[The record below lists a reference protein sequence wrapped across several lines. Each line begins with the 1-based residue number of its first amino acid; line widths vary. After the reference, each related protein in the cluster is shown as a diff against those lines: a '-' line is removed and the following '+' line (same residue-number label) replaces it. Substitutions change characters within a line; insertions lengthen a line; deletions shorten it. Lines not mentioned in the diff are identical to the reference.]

1 MPLHS
6 QSRNKSG
13 MTEMHASIDPAQAA
27 LFGSLAENWW
37 NPKGE
42 SALLH
47 RINPVR
53 LRYIRAAIDSHFATD
68 PKARQ
73 PLAGKRAIDVGCG
86 AGLLAE
92 PLARLGAEMHG
103 LDASPDNI
111 AVAQRHAEGQGLQ
124 IDYQSGEV
132 AALAASGARFDLV
145 TCMEVFEHVVGLDK
159 FIADLARILA
169 PGGLLIFS
177 TPNRTPMSRAVLIT
191 GAEDIF
197 RIIPKGAH
205 DWEKF
210 VTPDEVGAMLAAQ
223 GLVMRDVQGLSYS
236 ATQGFV
242 LCADIRVNYIASASR
257 A

>member
-1 MPLHS
+1 METP
-6 QSRNKSG
+6 
-13 MTEMHASIDPAQAA
+13 HASIDPAQAA

-53 LRYIRAAIDSHFATD
+53 LRYIRAAIDSHFHAD
-68 PKARQ
+68 PKSRT
-73 PLAGKRAIDVGCG
+73 PLTGKRAIDVGCG

-111 AVAQRHAEGQGLQ
+111 AVARRHAEGQGLS
-124 IDYQSGEV
+124 IDYRSGEL
-132 AALAASGARFDLV
+132 AELAATGARFDLV
-145 TCMEVFEHVVGLDK
+145 TCMEVFEHVVGLEN
-159 FIADLARILA
+159 FIADLVKILA
-169 PGGLLIFS
+169 PDGLLIFS

-191 GAEDIF
+191 AAEDIF

-205 DWEKF
+205 AWDKF
-210 VTPDEVGAMLAAQ
+210 VTPDEVEAMLATQ
-223 GLVMRDVQGLSYS
+223 GLVMRDVRGLSYS
-236 ATQGFV
+236 ASSGFV
-242 LCADIRVNYIASASR
+242 LCDDLRVNYIASARR